1 MFLAAKNNLN
11 NNLEPLDLRNYIL
24 SFGYYFGR
32 DRMIQLEPSI
42 MIQLREGTGERIA
55 DFNLKAY
62 KDFNDTRLW
71 AVLSYRQSF
80 DAQPIEDLTYITPII
95 GVNYKKWM
103 FSIRTQVS

>member
-1 MFLAAKNNLN
+1 M
-11 NNLEPLDLRNYIL
+11 RNYIL

-71 AVLSYRQSF
+71 AVL
-80 DAQPIEDLTYITPII
+80 A
-95 GVNYKKWM
+95 
-103 FSIRTQVS
+103 